1 MEDITV
7 DRERLWSSLQELGA
21 IGETEDGAMMRVTG
35 SPADAAARDTVVSWF
50 EDAGMNVTVDA
61 VGNIKAR
68 LPGTTDAAPVM
79 TGSHIDT
86 VPNGGKFDGVVGVL
100 SPLEVVRAWNDAG
113 FEPERPLDIVVFTEE
128 EGTRF
133 GVGLLGSL
141 VATGEL
147 ALEDALEL
155 SDGEETV
162 RECLASIGYNGTGTI
177 DLSQAASFLE
187 IHVEQ
192 GPILDESGTD
202 VGIVEAIA
210 GITHHRV
217 VFEGTAD
224 HAGNTPMDMRRDAYL
239 GAAQFAL
246 ELEAIATA
254 AGEHSVGTVGKS
266 TVSPNGTNVVPG
278 RVELG
283 VDIRDTD
290 GDRLAR
296 MVRDAKAAATE
307 AADARGLDVQWE
319 TLLEVKP
326 TDLSGPVR
334 RRLERAA
341 EAADSTYRTMLS
353 GAGHDAMNVADEVPT
368 GMLFVPSEGGLSHT
382 PEEFTS
388 PDDLYCGTT
397 VLEGALRDLV
407 DDSRPVSARL
417 EKGRADSVD

>member
-1 MEDITV
+1 MEDITI
-7 DRERLWSSLQELGA
+7 DRERLWSSVQELGE
-21 IGETEDGAMMRVTG
+21 IGETDEGAMMRVTG
-35 SPADAAARDTVVSWF
+35 SPADAAARDMVVSWF
-50 EDAGMNVTVDA
+50 EDAGMTVTIDA

-68 LPGTTDAAPVM
+68 LPGMADAPPVM

-100 SPLEVVRAWNDAG
+100 APLEVVRAWNDNR
-113 FEPERPLDIVVFTEE
+113 FEPKRPLEIVVFTEE

-141 VATGEL
+141 VATGKLSLEE
-147 ALEDALEL
+147 ALKL
-155 SDGEETV
+155 SDGDETV

-177 DLSQAASFLE
+177 DLTRPASFLE

-192 GPILDESGTD
+192 GPILSESGTN
-202 VGIVEAIA
+202 VGIVEGIA

-224 HAGNTPMDMRRDAYL
+224 HAGNTPMHMRRDAYL

-254 AGEHSVGTVGKS
+254 GGERSVGTVGKS
-266 TVSPNGTNVVPG
+266 TVSPNGTNVIPG

-290 GDRLAR
+290 SERLTR
-296 MVRDAKAAATE
+296 LVRDAKAAARE
-307 AADARGLDVQWE
+307 VADERALDFQWE
-319 TLLEVKP
+319 TLLEVEP
-326 TDLSGPVR
+326 TNLSEAIR
-334 RRLERAA
+334 ERLEQAT
-341 EAADSTYRTMLS
+341 EAAGSTYRTMLS

-388 PDDLYCGTT
+388 PDDLYRGTK
-397 VLEGALRDLV
+397 VLEATLQNLA
-407 DDSRPVSARL
+407 DDTRPLSTRL
-417 EKGRADSVD
+417 EKGRTDSID

>member
-1 MEDITV
+1 MENITV
-7 DRERLWSSLQELGA
+7 DRERLWSSVQELGA
-21 IGETEDGAMMRVTG
+21 IGETDEGAMMRVTG

-68 LPGTTDAAPVM
+68 LPGTTDGAPVM

-100 SPLEVVRAWNDAG
+100 APLEVVRAWNDAG
-113 FEPERPLDIVVFTEE
+113 FEPERPLEIVVFTEE

-147 ALEDALEL
+147 PLEDALEL
-155 SDGEETV
+155 SDGDETV
-162 RECLASIGYNGTGTI
+162 RECLSSIGYNGTGTI
-177 DLSQAASFLE
+177 DLERAASFLE

-246 ELEAIATA
+246 DLEAIATA

-283 VDIRDTD
+283 VDIRDID

-307 AADARGLDVQWE
+307 AADTRGLEVQWE
-319 TLLEVKP
+319 TLLEVEP
-326 TDLSGPVR
+326 TDLSPEIQS
-334 RRLERAA
+334 RLEQAA
-341 EAADSTYRTMLS
+341 ESTGGTYRTMLS
-353 GAGHDAMNVADEVPT
+353 GAGHDAMNVADAVPT

-388 PDDLYCGTT
+388 PRDLHRGTE
-397 VLEGALRDLV
+397 VLEAAIRDLV
-407 DDSRPVSARL
+407 GDPRAVPAHLDG
-417 EKGRADSVD
+417 ERADSVD

>member
-1 MEDITV
+1 MNDITI
-7 DRERLWSSLQELGA
+7 DRERLWSSLQKLGE
-21 IGETEDGAMMRVTG
+21 IGETDDGAMVRVTG

-68 LPGTTDAAPVM
+68 LPGTTDEDPVM

-86 VPNGGKFDGVVGVL
+86 VPHGGKFDGVVGVL
-100 SPLEVVRAWNDAG
+100 APLEVVRAWNDAG
-113 FEPERPLDIVVFTEE
+113 ITPERPLDIVVFTEE

-141 VATGEL
+141 VATGKL
-147 ALEDALEL
+147 ALADALEL
-155 SDGEETV
+155 SDGNETV
-162 RECLASIGYNGTGTI
+162 RECLASIGYNGAGTI
-177 DLSQAASFLE
+177 DLSSATSFLE

-192 GPILDESGTD
+192 GPILDESEID
-202 VGIVEAIA
+202 VGIVDAVA

-246 ELEAIATA
+246 ELESIATS

-283 VDIRDTD
+283 VDIRDID
-290 GDRLAR
+290 SKRLSH
-296 MVRDAKAAATE
+296 MIDDAKAAATN
-307 AADARGLDVQWE
+307 AADARGLDVRWE
-319 TLLEVKP
+319 TLLEVEP
-326 TDLSGPVR
+326 TDLSAEIR

-341 EAADSTYRTMLS
+341 NSTDSTYRTMLS
-353 GAGHDAMNVADEVPT
+353 GAGHDAMNVAETVPT
-368 GMLFVPSEGGLSHT
+368 GMLFVPSEEGLSHT

-388 PDDLYCGTT
+388 PEDLYRGTR
-397 VLEGALRDLV
+397 VLEAAIRDLV
-407 DDSRPVSARL
+407 GGPHAVSSPLSEKHPDSA
-417 EKGRADSVD
+417 